1 MTPETSLSSKSGPR
15 SRWNREDLIEE
26 VRFAHDSPL
35 EGDGFELPAPLRA
48 SSARWCV
55 EQHRLVD
62 SWWSFTIATRAGARL
77 RHRDGSWWMDWS
89 ACVARRSLGVVQ
101 PTEIKIAPKSADASP
116 VSRLRGNGR
125 SPTPASKRCRS
136 ARGIR
141 HTSDRRASRNRRLV
155 LCARSARSA

>member
-62 SWWSFTIATRAGARL
+62 SLWSFTIATSRVSENSDPQPRRPRRPSRTRVSCLGATTRF
-77 RHRDGSWWMDWS
+77 
-89 ACVARRSLGVVQ
+89 
-101 PTEIKIAPKSADASP
+101 
-116 VSRLRGNGR
+116 
-125 SPTPASKRCRS
+125 
-136 ARGIR
+136 
-141 HTSDRRASRNRRLV
+141 
-155 LCARSARSA
+155 